1 MINELKTF
9 CCTLILSL
17 TTSLALAADRDSGD
31 FDYFVLALS
40 WSPNWC
46 ELEGDRRNSEQCEE
60 RHDFGFVLHG
70 LWPQYETGWPSNCR
84 SKFRDPPRS
93 VTNDMVDI
101 MGSSGSAWHQWKK
114 HGRCSG
120 MSANDYFGLAR
131 QAFNAFEKPDVL
143 RQIESPIKVAPNVV
157 EAAILEVNPKL
168 WKDAVTITCK
178 SGMIQ
183 EARICL
189 TKDLEFRTCGRDV
202 IRDCRASS
210 GVLHPIR

>member
-1 MINELKTF
+1 MTELKTF
-9 CCTLILSL
+9 CWAFMIVL
-17 TTSLALAADRDSGD
+17 LAPFASAADRDDGD

-46 ELEGDRRNSEQCEE
+46 ELEGDSRNSDQCDD
-60 RHDFGFVLHG
+60 RHEFGFVLHG

-84 SKFRDPPRS
+84 SQFRDPPRS
-93 VTNDMVDI
+93 ATNDMADI

-120 MSANDYFGLAR
+120 MSAEDYFDSAR
-131 QAFNAFEKPDVL
+131 EAFDNFRKPQIL
-143 RQIESPIKVAPNVV
+143 RQIEKPMKVAPEVV
-157 EAAILEVNPKL
+157 EAAILEVNPDL
-168 WKDAVTITCK
+168 WQDAVTITCK

-202 IRDCRASS
+202 IRDCRAKS
-210 GVLHPIR
+210 GIIHPIR